1 MATKSNAVAQD
12 AVQSETKK
20 VLRRGVASARGTAR
34 LKFSHELANRNG
46 LFTGHL
52 DSVTTSMI
60 AIGEDKTGM
69 PSFNGL
75 EIPKIVFTFAS
86 NEPEANKRHYVT
98 LQFTAVESNV
108 ETIPGGKEDWKV
120 NSVFDWFKHILN
132 VYVLNGREL
141 NEEEAAALELSYTDF
156 DENGEYVPVDAND
169 VIAGWKTVFE
179 NFANILNE
187 GNNGAS
193 YIKDKSGKDIPL
205 WMKLIRYTKSKKEW
219 KAVNNGELA
228 FPAFVGEGCIEKFVP
243 NVLPS
248 IRLNAI
254 KEAIHPMNIEKPKTP
269 NLGIAGG
276 VGSAPTMGGV
286 SFDTNALNA
295 EAFGGIAAE
304 AAQDMP
310 F

>member
-1 MATKSNAVAQD
+1 M
-12 AVQSETKK
+12 
-20 VLRRGVASARGTAR
+20 
-34 LKFSHELANRNG
+34 
-46 LFTGHL
+46 
-52 DSVTTSMI
+52 
-60 AIGEDKTGM
+60 
-69 PSFNGL
+69 
-75 EIPKIVFTFAS
+75 
-86 NEPEANKRHYVT
+86 
-98 LQFTAVESNV
+98 
-108 ETIPGGKEDWKV
+108 
-120 NSVFDWFKHILN
+120 FDWFKHILN

-156 DENGEYVPVDAND
+156 DENGEYVPVDVND

-179 NFANILNE
+179 NFANMLNE

-193 YIKDKSGKDIPL
+193 YIKDKNGKDIPL

-276 VGSAPTMGGV
+276 AGSAPAMGGV
-286 SFDTNALNA
+286 SFDANALNA

>member
-1 MATKSNAVAQD
+1 MTTKSNAVAQD

-156 DENGEYVPVDAND
+156 DENGEYVPVDVND

-179 NFANILNE
+179 NFANMLNE

-276 VGSAPTMGGV
+276 AGSAPAMGGV
-286 SFDTNALNA
+286 SFDANTLNA

>member
-1 MATKSNAVAQD
+1 MTTKSNAVAQD

-156 DENGEYVPVDAND
+156 DENGEYVPVDVND

-276 VGSAPTMGGV
+276 AGSAPAMGGV

>member
-169 VIAGWKTVFE
+169 VIAGWKAVFE

-276 VGSAPTMGGV
+276 VGSAPAMGGV

>member
-1 MATKSNAVAQD
+1 MTTKSNVVAQD
-12 AVQSETKK
+12 AVQNETKK

-86 NEPEANKRHYVT
+86 NESEVNKRHYVT

-141 NEEEAAALELSYTDF
+141 NEEESAALELSYTDF
-156 DENGEYVPVDAND
+156 DENGEYVPVDVND
-169 VIAGWKTVFE
+169 VIASWKTVFE
-179 NFANILNE
+179 NFANMLNE

-276 VGSAPTMGGV
+276 VGSAPAMGEV
-286 SFDTNALNA
+286 SFNTNTLTA

>member
-1 MATKSNAVAQD
+1 MTTKSNAVAQD

-193 YIKDKSGKDIPL
+193 YIKDKNGKDIPL

-276 VGSAPTMGGV
+276 AGSAPAMGGV
-286 SFDTNALNA
+286 SFDANALNA
-295 EAFGGIAAE
+295 EAFGAIAAE

>member
-1 MATKSNAVAQD
+1 MTTKRNVVAQD
-12 AVQSETKK
+12 AVQNETKK

-86 NEPEANKRHYVT
+86 NEPEVNKRHYVT

-141 NEEEAAALELSYTDF
+141 NEEESAALELSYTDF
-156 DENGEYVPVDAND
+156 DENGEYVPVDVND
-169 VIAGWKTVFE
+169 VIASWKTVFE
-179 NFANILNE
+179 NFANMLNE

-193 YIKDKSGKDIPL
+193 YIKDKNGKDIPL

-276 VGSAPTMGGV
+276 VGSAPAMGGV
-286 SFDTNALNA
+286 SFDANALNA